1 MENSNLSTEAQRFDM
16 IEALRNEIRPTKS
29 YEVTQTPQGK
39 TFFDEANGG
48 SITINGHQ
56 IGVKY
61 FYNATPHDMKQTEN
75 YARELENNL
84 RAEHAIKHGDKQP
97 PTLLDLIAS
106 TQINQA
112 LNELITREQNE
123 EENQNETN

>member
-1 MENSNLSTEAQRFDM
+1 MNTNLSTEAQRFDQ
-16 IEALRNEIRPTKS
+16 IEKLRNEIRPTKS
-29 YEVTQTPQGK
+29 YQVTHAPQGK

-48 SITINGHQ
+48 SVTINGHP

-112 LNELITREQNE
+112 LNDLITREQNE
-123 EENQNETN
+123 GEANHEND

>member
-1 MENSNLSTEAQRFDM
+1 MNTNLSTEAQRFDQ
-16 IEALRNEIRPTKS
+16 IEKLRNEIRPTKS
-29 YEVTQTPQGK
+29 YQVTHAPQGK

-48 SITINGHQ
+48 SITINGHP

-61 FYNATPHDMKQTEN
+61 FYPATPHDMKQTEN

-112 LNELITREQNE
+112 LNDLITREQNE
-123 EENQNETN
+123 GEANHEND

>member
-1 MENSNLSTEAQRFDM
+1 MENSNLSTEAQRFDQ
-16 IEALRNEIRPTKS
+16 IEKLRNEIRPTKS
-29 YEVTQTPQGK
+29 YEVTQAPQGK

-48 SITINGHQ
+48 SITINGHP

-61 FYNATPHDMKQTEN
+61 FYPATPHDMKQTEN

-106 TQINQA
+106 NQINQA
-112 LNELITREQNE
+112 LNDLITREQNE
-123 EENQNETN
+123 GEANHEND

>member
-1 MENSNLSTEAQRFDM
+1 MENLNLSTEAQRFDQ
-16 IEALRNEIRPTKS
+16 IEKLRNEIRPTKS
-29 YEVTQTPQGK
+29 YQVTHAPQGK

-48 SITINGHQ
+48 SITINGHP
-56 IGVKY
+56 ISVKY

-84 RAEHAIKHGDKQP
+84 RAEHAIKHGTTHTP
-97 PTLLDLIAS
+97 NVLDLIAS

-112 LNELITREQNE
+112 LNDLITREQNE
-123 EENQNETN
+123 GEANHEND

>member
-1 MENSNLSTEAQRFDM
+1 MNTNLSTEAQRFDQ
-16 IEALRNEIRPTKS
+16 IEKLRNEIRPTKS
-29 YEVTQTPQGK
+29 YQVTHAPQGK

-48 SITINGHQ
+48 SVTINGHP

-61 FYNATPHDMKQTEN
+61 FYPATPHDMKQTEN

-84 RAEHAIKHGDKQP
+84 RAEHAIKHGTTHAP
-97 PTLLDLIAS
+97 NLLDLIAS

-123 EENQNETN
+123 GEADHETN

>member
-1 MENSNLSTEAQRFDM
+1 MNTNLSTEAQRFDM

-29 YEVTQTPQGK
+29 YQVTHAPQGK

-48 SITINGHQ
+48 SITINGHP
-56 IGVKY
+56 ISVKY

-84 RAEHAIKHGDKQP
+84 RAEHAEKHGTTHTP
-97 PTLLDLIAS
+97 NVLDLIAS

-112 LNELITREQNE
+112 LNDLITREQNE
-123 EENQNETN
+123 GEADHETN

>member
-1 MENSNLSTEAQRFDM
+1 MENSNLSTEAQRFDQ
-16 IEALRNEIRPTKS
+16 IEKLRNEIRPTKS
-29 YEVTQTPQGK
+29 YQVTHAPQGK
-39 TFFDEANGG
+39 IFFDEANGG
-48 SITINGHQ
+48 SITINGHP

-84 RAEHAIKHGDKQP
+84 RAEHAIKHG
-97 PTLLDLIAS
+97 T
-106 TQINQA
+106 THA

-123 EENQNETN
+123 GEADHETN